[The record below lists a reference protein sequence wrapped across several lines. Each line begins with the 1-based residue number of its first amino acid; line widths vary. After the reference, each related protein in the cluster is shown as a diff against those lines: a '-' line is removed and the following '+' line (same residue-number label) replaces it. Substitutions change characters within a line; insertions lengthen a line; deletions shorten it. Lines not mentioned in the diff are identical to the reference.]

1 MIRDFEEMILEC
13 VNGDSKSHIREAVRC
28 YQTGAYRAAIITS
41 YVSVCFDLIA
51 KLRHLASCR
60 DQAADTLT
68 KKLDNLQQREQE
80 GDPDA
85 LRGLLSFE
93 HDLLENFQ
101 EKFGYFDHH
110 EIEDLRRLRHDRHR
124 CAHPTYCQGGQPYSP
139 TAELAR
145 LHIFSALNHV
155 LIRPSR
161 QGKAALADLQKA
173 VLSKYFPE
181 KVDDAVVAL
190 RSTALGNAR
199 KPLIYAFVDDLV
211 SGYLNETHLYYKN
224 NAAACALDAAV
235 KIHPITVLPK
245 LTGTVEK
252 LAKSDDSDVMFF
264 AGLISLSSQQ
274 VSEAVDESTRVILS
288 NWFKIDGKTRN
299 WNAVKH
305 ALQIS
310 WLRGSALDVLG
321 TLSAEQL
328 ENGTD
333 LPPEMISRA
342 AELYAAELYASAEN
356 WGDVNALT
364 EPVAPLFANRYSIE
378 DIKLVLESAH
388 SPAVQEDNSGFKSFI
403 SQLYDKNNITDVDL
417 GKLLDQYGLENFKR
431 GPQVDDN

>member
-1 MIRDFEEMILEC
+1 MLRDFEEMILEC
-13 VNGDSKSHIREAVRC
+13 VDGDSKAHIREAVRC

-51 KLRHLASCR
+51 KLRHLASCG
-60 DQAADTLT
+60 DKTADILT
-68 KKLDNLQQREQE
+68 KKLDDLQQQQQDR
-80 GDPDA
+80 DPIVF
-85 LRGLLSFE
+85 RGLLNFE
-93 HDLLENFQ
+93 HDLLETFQ
-101 EKFGYFDHH
+101 KKFGYFDHH
-110 EIEDLRRLRHDRHR
+110 EIKDLCRLRDDRHR
-124 CAHPTYCQGGQPYSP
+124 CAHPTYRQGGQPYSP

-145 LHIFSALNHV
+145 LHISSALNHV
-155 LIRPSR
+155 LTQPSR
-161 QGKAALADLQKA
+161 QGKAALADLRKA
-173 VLSKYFPE
+173 VLSKYFPK
-181 KVDDAVVAL
+181 KVGDAIVTL

-199 KPLIYAFVDDLV
+199 KPLIHAFVDDLV
-211 SGYLNETHLYYKN
+211 SGYLDENHPYYKK
-224 NAAACALDAAV
+224 NAVACALDAAV

-274 VSEAVDESTRVILS
+274 VSEAVDEATRVLLS
-288 NWFKIDGKTRN
+288 NWFKIDRKIRK
-299 WNAVKH
+299 WEVVKC

-328 ENGTD
+328 KNGID

-342 AELYAAELYASAEN
+342 AELYASAKN

-364 EPVAPLFANRYSIE
+364 EPVAPLFANRYSID
-378 DIKLVLESAH
+378 DIRLVLESAH
-388 SPAVQEDNSGFKSFI
+388 SSAVQEDSSGLKSFI

-417 GKLLDQYGLENFKR
+417 GKLLEQYGLENYKR